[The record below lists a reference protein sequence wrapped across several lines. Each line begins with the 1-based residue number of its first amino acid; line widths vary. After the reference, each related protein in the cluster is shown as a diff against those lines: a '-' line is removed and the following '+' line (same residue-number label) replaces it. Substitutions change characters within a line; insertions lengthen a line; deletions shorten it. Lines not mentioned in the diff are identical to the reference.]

1 MVIDLFGDKKYLIG
15 NDMLGKLFESSSAAT
30 RSFCTPT
37 IIHEIFET
45 NCSFHVKVH
54 FTGKV

>member
-15 NDMLGKLFESSSAAT
+15 NDMIGKLFESSSAAT

-45 NCSFHVKVH
+45 NCSFHVK
-54 FTGKV
+54 